1 MTLNLNAYSEFQTA
15 YTFCD
20 TFSVSYHVQ
29 QAGFCKGTR
38 SVAILQPNNL
48 KLDFVLIF
56 FVLAMPS
63 VREPG

>member
-15 YTFCD
+15 YAFCD

-48 KLDFVLIF
+48 KLYFCFF
-56 FVLAMPS
+56 FVSAMPS